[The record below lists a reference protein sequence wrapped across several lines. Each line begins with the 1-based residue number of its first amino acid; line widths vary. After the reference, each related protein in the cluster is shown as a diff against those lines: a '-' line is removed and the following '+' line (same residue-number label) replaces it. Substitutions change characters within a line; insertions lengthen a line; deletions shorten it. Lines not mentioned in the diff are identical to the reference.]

1 MARPAPKPFDPKQI
15 KSEAEYA
22 EEALRDAKISAETGK
37 GQINRE
43 EDLGDATG
51 RGTPSPRLYLAR
63 RRHRPFTSA
72 HIRVGSGCVYD
83 RADVRNICTAIAIRR
98 R

>member
-51 RGTPSPRLYLAR
+51 AR
-63 RRHRPFTSA
+63 HTITKTVPGKKAS
-72 HIRVGSGCVYD
+72 
-83 RADVRNICTAIAIRR
+83 
-98 R
+98 

>member
-1 MARPAPKPFDPKQI
+1 MSRPAPKPFDPKHV

-22 EEALRDAKISAETGK
+22 QEALNDAKEAAETGR

-51 RGTPSPRLYLAR
+51 AAR
-63 RRHRPFTSA
+63 HTITKNVP
-72 HIRVGSGCVYD
+72 D
-83 RADVRNICTAIAIRR
+83 
-98 R
+98 